1 MSSESLGGDFMD
13 FMDFDDAIN
22 VGISAFRV
30 AVFRTKACVISTM
43 LAAVPDWLLVM
54 TGVGVDAAKE
64 WLTC

>member
-1 MSSESLGGDFMD
+1 MA
-13 FMDFDDAIN
+13 FDDAAS
-22 VGISAFRV
+22 SALKPVFRV
-30 AVFRTKACVISTM
+30 AVCKTKACVMSNR

>member
-13 FMDFDDAIN
+13 FMDFDDA
-22 VGISAFRV
+22 ISAFRV